1 MKAMYESQ
9 PFIVAQAPAADRAA
23 FYRRTYAHV
32 AGAFAAFGA
41 LLFYFF
47 YSGFADVVMNG
58 LSSLVQ
64 ATGGFGWLIVL
75 LAFWAGTYVAQRL
88 ATTGAS
94 LSSQYAGLSLYV
106 LLEAL
111 IFIPLIYIVALKT
124 DGNIGEILIPA
135 CGVTAAL
142 VFGLSIAVFFTGVD
156 FSFLRVAIIIGSI
169 AALGAIIVFSIMGI
183 NPGTWFSLA
192 MILLMA
198 TVILYQTWVIKD
210 QCSTQDHVLAAFI
223 LFSAFVT
230 LLWYVIRFF
239 MGRRS
244 E

>member
-1 MKAMYESQ
+1 MYESH
-9 PFIVAQAPAADRAA
+9 PFIVSQAPAADRAA

-41 LLFYFF
+41 LLYYFF
-47 YSGFADVVMNG
+47 VSGFAGVVMNG
-58 LSSLVQ
+58 LASLVN
-64 ATGGFGWLIVL
+64 ATGSFGWLIVL
-75 LAFWAGTYVAQRL
+75 LAFWGGTYVAQRL
-88 ATTGAS
+88 ATSGAS
-94 LSSQYAGLSLYV
+94 LASQYAGLSLYV

-111 IFIPLIYIVALKT
+111 IFIPLIAVVSYQT
-124 DGNIGEILIPA
+124 GGNPEEILVPA
-135 CGVTAAL
+135 CGVTGAL
-142 VFGLSIAVFFTGVD
+142 VFGLSVAVFFTGVD

-230 LLWYVIRFF
+230 LLWYVIQFF
-239 MGRRS
+239 MGRRN

>member
-1 MKAMYESQ
+1 MYESQ
-9 PFIVAQAPAADRAA
+9 PFIVSQAPAADRAA

-47 YSGFADVVMNG
+47 YSGFADMVMNG
-58 LSSLVQ
+58 LFALVN
-64 ATGGFGWLIVL
+64 ATGSFGWLIVM
-75 LAFWAGTYVAQRL
+75 LAFWGGTYVAQRM
-88 ATTGAS
+88 ATSGAS
-94 LSSQYAGLSLYV
+94 MASQYAGLSLYV
-106 LLEAL
+106 ILEAL
-111 IFIPLIYIVALKT
+111 IFIPLIAMVAHQT
-124 DGNIGEILIPA
+124 NGIEHVGEILIPA
-135 CGVTAAL
+135 CGVTGVL
-142 VFGLSIAVFFTGVD
+142 VFGLSVAVFFTGVD

-230 LLWYVIRFF
+230 LLWYVIQFF

>member
-1 MKAMYESQ
+1 MYETQ
-9 PFIVAQAPAADRAA
+9 PFIVSQAPAADRAA

-41 LLFYFF
+41 LLYYFF
-47 YSGFADVVMNG
+47 VSGFAGVVMNG
-58 LSSLVQ
+58 LFSMTQSL
-64 ATGGFGWLIVL
+64 GGFSWLVVL
-75 LAFWAGTYVAQRL
+75 LAFWGGTYVAQRL
-88 ATTGAS
+88 ASSGAS
-94 LSSQYAGLSLYV
+94 PASQYTGLSLYV
-106 LLEAL
+106 LLQAL
-111 IFIPLIYIVALKT
+111 IFIPLIAIVAMKT
-124 DGNIGEILIPA
+124 SGNVGEILIPA
-135 CGVTAAL
+135 CGVTGAL

-156 FSFLRVAIIIGSI
+156 FSFLRVAIVIGSI

-230 LLWYVIRFF
+230 LLWYVIQFF

>member
-1 MKAMYESQ
+1 
-9 PFIVAQAPAADRAA
+9 
-23 FYRRTYAHV
+23 
-32 AGAFAAFGA
+32 
-41 LLFYFF
+41 
-47 YSGFADVVMNG
+47 
-58 LSSLVQ
+58 
-64 ATGGFGWLIVL
+64 VL
-75 LAFWAGTYVAQRL
+75 LQ
-88 ATTGAS
+88 
-94 LSSQYAGLSLYV
+94 
-106 LLEAL
+106 AL
-111 IFIPLIYIVALKT
+111 IFIPLITIVSLQT
-124 DGNIGEILIPA
+124 GGNAKEILIPA
-135 CGVTAAL
+135 CGVTGAL
-142 VFGLSIAVFFTGVD
+142 VFGLSVAVFFTGVD

-230 LLWYVIRFF
+230 LLWYVIQFF
-239 MGRRS
+239 MGRRN